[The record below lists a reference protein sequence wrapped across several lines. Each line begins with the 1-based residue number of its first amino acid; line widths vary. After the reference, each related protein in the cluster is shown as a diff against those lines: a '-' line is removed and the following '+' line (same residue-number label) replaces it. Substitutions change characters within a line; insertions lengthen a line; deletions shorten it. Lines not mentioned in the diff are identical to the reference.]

1 MKCFLKYKTKK
12 ILEFD
17 LEARTGTHV
26 VKATSVIDRTLLPEP
41 LKRIKEQHMPAELMK
56 WLARRAI
63 PNNRYDI
70 DKMLLKLYGLRYCDF
85 GRLYSH
91 QHIAALLSHYASWF
105 DNYIVDVEHPK
116 ALFFGYE
123 DFRFS
128 TLWFLEPYNDESISR
143 SQPQG
148 ATDKY
153 VENIKKDAPRD
164 FTTYALTIQSE
175 LPSWW
180 GQENDRVMLYQRLQL
195 EKHFNYAHAL
205 IDVLRKYYPPI
216 KIFMNNDIVSTD
228 FTAYVGM
235 DCSWIIDF
243 LDDEYMKDNKS
254 WNEEVIEK
262 CPDAE
267 DTVKILKKIYEKLK
281 GEDIIINPCNMGI
294 GMLNGENFPVILL

>member
-153 VENIKKDAPRD
+153 VENIKKDAPATSRPMLLQFNQSYRPGGVKKTIELCYIRD
-164 FTTYALTIQSE
+164 YHWKNI
-175 LPSWW
+175 
-180 GQENDRVMLYQRLQL
+180 
-195 EKHFNYAHAL
+195 L
-205 IDVLRKYYPPI
+205 ITHTL
-216 KIFMNNDIVSTD
+216 
-228 FTAYVGM
+228 
-235 DCSWIIDF
+235 
-243 LDDEYMKDNKS
+243 
-254 WNEEVIEK
+254 
-262 CPDAE
+262 
-267 DTVKILKKIYEKLK
+267 
-281 GEDIIINPCNMGI
+281 
-294 GMLNGENFPVILL
+294 